1 MFEKNGVSHP
11 LVSVIIRSLDRPTLG
26 EALNSVAV
34 QSYPNIEIV
43 VVNAKGKGHRILN
56 SKCGRFPI
64 RMTGNHESMN
74 RSQAANIG
82 LHAAHGSYLIFLD
95 DDDWFLPHH
104 IENLQ
109 WALARYDN
117 AIAAYAGIQCVDES
131 GKEISRYAD
140 DFDPI
145 QLRIENFIPMH
156 ALLFRRRAL
165 DNGAHFDAALDLCE
179 DWDFWLQ
186 LLEQGEFRFVDE
198 IGAVYR
204 IQKGMGSGIRENRT
218 RTRQV
223 MITIYKKWIARWN
236 DDTLWA
242 ILEYARCKKTADAK
256 EQELLLLKQ
265 VIADR
270 DWQISDLMN
279 STSWRITQPMRTIST
294 LLKKIWPNSK

>member
-82 LHAAHGSYLIFLD
+82 QHAAHGSYLIFLD

-198 IGAVYR
+198 IGAFYR

-270 DWQISDLMN
+270 DRQISDLMN

>member
-1 MFEKNGVSHP
+1 MFEKNGMPQP
-11 LVSVIIRSLDRPTLG
+11 LVSVIIRSMDRPTLG
-26 EALNSVAV
+26 EALNSVAA
-34 QSYPNIEIV
+34 QTYPNIEV
-43 VVNAKGKGHRILN
+43 VIVNAKGKSHRILD
-56 SKCGRFPI
+56 SQCGRFPVQ
-64 RMTGNHESMN
+64 MTGNHESMS

-82 LHAAHGSYLIFLD
+82 LHAAQGNYLIFLD

-109 WALARYDN
+109 LALARYDS

-131 GKEISRYAD
+131 GAEISRYAER
-140 DFDPI
+140 FDPI
-145 QLRIENFIPMH
+145 QLRIENFIPIH
-156 ALLFRRRAL
+156 AALFRRQAL

-186 LLEQGEFRFVDE
+186 LLEQGEFKFVDE
-198 IGAVYR
+198 IGAIYR

-223 MITIYKKWIARWN
+223 MIAIYKKWIARWN

-242 ILEYARCKKTADAK
+242 ILEYARYKKTAGAK

-265 VIADR
+265 IIADR
-270 DWQISDLMN
+270 DQQISDLMN

>member
-198 IGAVYR
+198 IGAFYR

-270 DWQISDLMN
+270 DRQISDLMN